1 MRLCLTHPEF
11 GYYTTRD
18 PLGARGDF
26 ITSPEI
32 SQMFGEMIGIWLF
45 TVWHSQKKPKN
56 INIVEFGPGK
66 GTLMFDVLKSLSKL
80 LQTLKINDLNVNV
93 ILVEASDVLRKA
105 QCELLSG
112 KEIQKFDGGYWTAK
126 NKWGGNIYWGETE
139 KDVWE
144 ISKEEEANYII
155 AHEFFD
161 ALPINQFKKTK
172 DGWREYLVD
181 QSPETNEFHL
191 TISPRE
197 RPSSKIPETNAR
209 YKDLAVGSD
218 IEISH
223 ELFSYTRQITQL
235 ITRNNAQAGAALIV
249 DYGPDDSVPENSLR
263 GIKDHKIT
271 NPFREPGQVDLSADV
286 DFQAIVE
293 SAHSDPNISI
303 DVFGPVEQGDWLH
316 QLGIQYRADQL
327 YNQAKTDSEREII
340 KSGYHRLVEKDGSS
354 MGHIY
359 KFLALL
365 PKGGPIP
372 VGFGG
377 KVEN

>member
-80 LQTLKINDLNVNV
+80 LQTLKINDLKVNV
-93 ILVEASDVLRKA
+93 ILVEASEVLRKA
-105 QCELLSG
+105 QCALLSDT
-112 KEIQKFDGGYWTAK
+112 EMQKVDGGYWTAK
-126 NKWGGNIYWGETE
+126 NKWNGDIYWGETE

-144 ISKEEEANYII
+144 ISNENEANYII

-197 RPSSKIPETNAR
+197 RPSSKLPENNER
-209 YKDLAVGSD
+209 YKGLAVGSD
-218 IEISH
+218 VEISH

-235 ITRNNAQAGAALIV
+235 IARNKSQAGAALII
-249 DYGPDDSVPENSLR
+249 DYGPDNSVPENSLR

-271 NPFREPGQVDLSADV
+271 NPFRDPGQVDLSADV
-286 DFQAIVE
+286 DFQAIAE
-293 SAHSDPNISI
+293 SAQSDPNVLI

-340 KSGYHRLVEKDGSS
+340 ESGYHRLVEKDGSS

-365 PKGGPIP
+365 PKGGPTP

-377 KVEN
+377 KVED